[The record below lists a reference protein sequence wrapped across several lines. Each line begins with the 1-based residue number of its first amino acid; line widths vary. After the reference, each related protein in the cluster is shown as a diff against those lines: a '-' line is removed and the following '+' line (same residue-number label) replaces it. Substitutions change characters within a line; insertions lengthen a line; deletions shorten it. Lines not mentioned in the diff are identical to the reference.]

1 MIPLPFAPRARAQA
15 AVAALEDAPGL
26 DAIDAALVNCSAPEV
41 VDVAL
46 PMLRKLLPA
55 RIALG
60 AYANGFV
67 SVHAPPVACGVCESC
82 VCGSGACP
90 TPLATGEYRTDLTP
104 AAYAKRA
111 EYWATEAGGGATI
124 IGGCC
129 GVFPEHIAAVSEQL
143 HARIPSR
150 A

>member
-1 MIPLPFAPRARAQA
+1 MIRLPFAPRARAQA

-26 DAIDAALVNCSAPEV
+26 DAIDAALINCSAPEV

-67 SVHAPPVACGVCESC
+67 SVHAPPVACGECDAC
-82 VCGSGACP
+82 ACGSGKCP
-90 TPLATGEYRTDLTP
+90 TPLATGEYRADLTP
-104 AAYAKRA
+104 ESYAARA

-124 IGGCC
+124 IGGAH
-129 GVFPEHIAAVSEQL
+129 GAARHPRSL
-143 HARIPSR
+143 SL
-150 A
+150 